1 MARRALLCLALGV
14 SVVGLWAG
22 AAPAGT
28 SGWRVFSAV
37 PAPTG
42 GWRLA
47 RAAPT
52 GTSGRRPATAA
63 PAGTSSRR
71 PAGVTSVLEQDVLA
85 NVNLLRR
92 QHGLGALRLS
102 SKLTAAARSHST
114 EMAQRGY
121 FSHDS
126 ANGASFDKRI
136 ARFYSLGGKRYWSVG
151 ENLLWSSPDV
161 SASGALDMWLNSP
174 EHKKIL
180 LTARW
185 REIGLSAVHMSSAP
199 GTYGGREVTIVTAD
213 FGVRR

>member
-1 MARRALLCLALGV
+1 MARRPLLCLALAL
-14 SVVGLWAG
+14 SAVGLWAG
-22 AAPAGT
+22 SAPAAAIGQRPT
-28 SGWRVFSAV
+28 SAMGA
-37 PAPTG
+37 
-42 GWRLA
+42 
-47 RAAPT
+47 
-52 GTSGRRPATAA
+52 
-63 PAGTSSRR
+63 
-71 PAGVTSVLEQDVLA
+71 LEQDVLS

-92 QHGLGALRLS
+92 QHGLGTLRLS
-102 SKLTAAARSHST
+102 AKLAAAARLHST

-126 ANGASFDKRI
+126 ANGTSFDKRI
-136 ARFYSLGGKRYWSVG
+136 ARFYSLGGKHYWSVG

-161 SASGALDMWLNSP
+161 SASSALDMWLNSP

>member
-1 MARRALLCLALGV
+1 MARRALILLALGV
-14 SVVGLWAG
+14 SAVGLWAG

-28 SGWRVFSAV
+28 A
-37 PAPTG
+37 A
-42 GWRLA
+42 WRLA
-47 RAAPT
+47 GPAPAT
-52 GTSGRRPATAA
+52 GWHLVSAKETGRRPAAVT
-63 PAGTSSRR
+63 AGTTAQR
-71 PAGVTSVLEQDVLA
+71 PAKVASALERDVLA

-92 QHGLGALRLS
+92 QHGLPTLWMS

-136 ARFYSLGGKRYWSVG
+136 SRYYSLSGRRYWSVG

-161 SASGALDMWLNSP
+161 SASAALDMWLNSP

-185 REIGLSAVHMSSAP
+185 REIGLAAVHVPSAP
-199 GTYGGREVTIVTAD
+199 GSYGGREVTIVTAD
-213 FGVRR
+213 FGVRH